1 MIVEPKVREFI
12 CTTAHPQGC
21 KENVKEQNAYV
32 KEHNI
37 TGGPKKVLV
46 IGASTGYGLAS
57 RITAAF
63 GCHAATL
70 GIMFEKPSNGK
81 RTATPGWYNTAAFE
95 EEAAKEGLYAKSING
110 DAFSKEVKEQ
120 AVSMIKADFGKI
132 DMVIYSLAAPRRTDA
147 QGKLWVSTLKT
158 TDEPFTEKSLDL
170 RTNTIVAKTV
180 EPAEEGELEGTI
192 KVMGK
197 DPFSDRIENAK
208 KIGVVFGQ
216 KTQLWWDIPVE
227 ETFRLLKKIYEI
239 PEEQYIKNM
248 EKFSNI
254 LGLREFMNQPAR
266 KLSLGQRVRA
276 DLAAALLHDPPILF
290 LDEPTIGIDVA
301 VKQKIYVFLK
311 EINRERKT
319 TILLT
324 SHDMKD
330 LESLCDRL
338 IILEKGEILFDNKM
352 NRLFEIYGESLSLE
366 EIIIELFEH
375 RRVS

>member
-1 MIVEPKVREFI
+1 MKAIEVHDLKKNYKIAKKEAGIVGSLKHLVSPRYEELPAVKGISFQIAQGESVAFLGANGAGKS
-12 CTTAHPQGC
+12 TTI
-21 KENVKEQNAYV
+21 KML
-32 KEHNI
+32 
-37 TGGPKKVLV
+37 T
-46 IGASTGYGLAS
+46 
-57 RITAAF
+57 
-63 GCHAATL
+63 
-70 GIMFEKPSNGK
+70 GIMHPSG
-81 RTATPGWYNTAAFE
+81 
-95 EEAAKEGLYAKSING
+95 
-110 DAFSKEVKEQ
+110 
-120 AVSMIKADFGKI
+120 
-132 DMVIYSLAAPRRTDA
+132 
-147 QGKLWVSTLKT
+147 
-158 TDEPFTEKSLDL
+158 
-170 RTNTIVAKTV
+170 
-180 EPAEEGELEGTI
+180 GTI

-290 LDEPTIGIDVA
+290 LDEPTIGIDVT